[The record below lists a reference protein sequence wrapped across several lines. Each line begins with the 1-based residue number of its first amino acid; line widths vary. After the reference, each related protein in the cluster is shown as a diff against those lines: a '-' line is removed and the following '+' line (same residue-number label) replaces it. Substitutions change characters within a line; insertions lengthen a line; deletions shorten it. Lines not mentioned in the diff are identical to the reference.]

1 MHICIYAYIKRAR
14 YRERERERERARE
27 LVLASGLMHLSI
39 LCLNIYPPI
48 GQVWRVRNKLDGL
61 DYAVKSVR
69 IKPGQE
75 VHTHTYIYTYIH
87 VHMYVCTWVIS
98 LTCSRRRAGVRIH
111 ILSVCTLI
119 STYIYMQVKLL
130 TPIWRRSGVIRS
142 ICTLMY
148 THIYIYTYVYVYI
161 YINI

>member
-1 MHICIYAYIKRAR
+1 MYIHIYIYIYIFIHIYIYIYTHVCTFIYTCNLIDINVVAPWSLYTHIKCT
-14 YRERERERERARE
+14 YT
-27 LVLASGLMHLSI
+27 HLR
-39 LCLNIYPPI
+39 L
-48 GQVWRVRNKLDGL
+48 
-61 DYAVKSVR
+61 
-69 IKPGQE
+69 
-75 VHTHTYIYTYIH
+75 YTYIH

-142 ICTLMY
+142 ICTFMY